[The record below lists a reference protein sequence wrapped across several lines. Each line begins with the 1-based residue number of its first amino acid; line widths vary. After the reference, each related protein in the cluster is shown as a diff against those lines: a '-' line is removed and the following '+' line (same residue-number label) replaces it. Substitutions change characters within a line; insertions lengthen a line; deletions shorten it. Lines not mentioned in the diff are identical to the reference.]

1 MLFPGFALLLTLLV
15 IFIFTGIS
23 NADIPAPQRRKY
35 VRNTAAIAALW
46 LMYVATLAG
55 TGFLRDY
62 SPPPRIA
69 LFLILPAFVFIAYFF
84 FSKKFED
91 LIRGIPP
98 AWPVYLQTFRIG
110 VELLILGI
118 YLKGLAPVEPTLEG
132 YNFDILAGITAPV
145 VAYWG
150 FQRKLMPSRV
160 LKLWNYLG
168 LLLLANVVSI
178 FMTLIL
184 KPALWGY
191 PEIPI
196 RPEFGT
202 MPYMLI
208 PSVLMPLAVFLH
220 FFSLAQLRGELERG

>member
-1 MLFPGFALLLTLLV
+1 MLFPGFALLLTLLLV
-15 IFIFTGIS
+15 LLLTGLS
-23 NADIPAPQRRKY
+23 RAGVPATQRRKY

-55 TGFLRDY
+55 TGFLRDF

-69 LFLILPAFVFIAYFF
+69 LFLILPAFAFIAYFF
-84 FSKKFED
+84 FSKKFDD

-118 YLKGLAPVEPTLEG
+118 YLQGLAPVEPTLEG
-132 YNFDILAGITAPV
+132 YNFDILAGLTAPV
-145 VAYWG
+145 VGYFG
-150 FQRKLMPSRV
+150 FQRKLAPRWM

-168 LLLLANVVSI
+168 LILLANVVGI
-178 FMTLIL
+178 FMSLIL

-191 PEIPI
+191 AEIPV
-196 RPEFGT
+196 RPEFGA

-208 PSVLMPLAVFLH
+208 PAVFMPLAFFLH
-220 FFSLAQLRGELERG
+220 CFSLAQLRLGLERG